1 MLINVAFLSAFFI
14 HNFSRYILLAT
25 RASAKMSL
33 LARSVQRTTTRLST
47 RASSTAKV
55 WIDKNTKLIV
65 QGITGKQGT
74 FHTEQ
79 AQAYGTNVV
88 GGINPKKAGTEH
100 LGVPVFA
107 DMKTVRACEAG
118 ARAWVRDGI
127 CCAAAA
133 PPRASLLRSRRAFAL
148 LIFRSLLAAILL
160 TPTHARFF

>member
-1 MLINVAFLSAFFI
+1 MQSI
-14 HNFSRYILLAT
+14 T
-25 RASAKMSL
+25 RA
-33 LARSVQRTTTRLST
+33 ARKVSLST

-55 WIDKNTKLIV
+55 WVDKNTKLIV

-107 DMKTVRACEAG
+107 DMKTVRCARIPRG
-118 ARAWVRDGI
+118 ARARSGVRV
-127 CCAAAA
+127 CSMRAPLAAAA
-133 PPRASLLRSRRAFAL
+133 GSRVSPLPHPRLTRPRPHASPLARSLSTATRRPSRRRA
-148 LIFRSLLAAILL
+148 
-160 TPTHARFF
+160 PTRR

>member
-1 MLINVAFLSAFFI
+1 MNSLTRSALRT
-14 HNFSRYILLAT
+14 S
-25 RASAKMSL
+25 AS
-33 LARSVQRTTTRLST
+33 LST

-55 WIDKNTKLIV
+55 WVDKNTKLIV

-107 DMKTVRACEAG
+107 DMKTVRCARSACV
-118 ARAWVRDGI
+118 RAPRTV
-127 CCAAAA
+127 AAESRVS
-133 PPRASLLRSRRAFAL
+133 PLPRPRLTRPRPRASPLPRSLSLSLAGRRGDGRRRVGDLRAAAVRSRRD
-148 LIFRSLLAAILL
+148 S
-160 TPTHARFF
+160 

>member
-1 MLINVAFLSAFFI
+1 MNSLTRSALRT
-14 HNFSRYILLAT
+14 S
-25 RASAKMSL
+25 AS
-33 LARSVQRTTTRLST
+33 LST

-55 WIDKNTKLIV
+55 WVDKNTKLIV

-107 DMKTVRACEAG
+107 DMKTVRCARSAG
-118 ARAWVRDGI
+118 VRARSGGCTCVRAPRTV
-127 CCAAAA
+127 AAESRVS
-133 PPRASLLRSRRAFAL
+133 PLPRPRLTRPRPRASPLPRSLSLSLAGRRGDGRRRVGDLRAAAVRSRRD
-148 LIFRSLLAAILL
+148 S
-160 TPTHARFF
+160 